1 MKTMR
6 LFIVMLLITVFS
18 STSYAGQS
26 NEDGTQGTN
35 AEPECDYASAPE
47 FLWVNDRN

>member
-18 STSYAGQS
+18 STSYAGQF
-26 NEDGTQGTN
+26 NKDGTRGTD
-35 AEPECDYASAPE
+35 AEPECDYASEPA
-47 FLWVNDRN
+47 FL